1 MADSDP
7 FGGASMDSRIELE
20 AYDVMQ
26 NPCKFYQEVT
36 ESLSISGSLIGCF
49 KEYVGLLCP
58 MIQGEDSWRA
68 VFREALEASGNQ
80 GSHKLV
86 PRELPG
92 YDVYLISVSGKR
104 MGAIAQTLQ
113 LNYPSLF

>member
-7 FGGASMDSRIELE
+7 FGAALE
-20 AYDVMQ
+20 AYGVMQ

-36 ESLSISGSLIGCF
+36 ESLSISIPLIGCF
-49 KEYVGLLCP
+49 KEYVRLLCP

-68 VFREALEASGNQ
+68 DGKLWRHQ

-86 PRELPG
+86 H
-92 YDVYLISVSGKR
+92 DVYLISVSGKR